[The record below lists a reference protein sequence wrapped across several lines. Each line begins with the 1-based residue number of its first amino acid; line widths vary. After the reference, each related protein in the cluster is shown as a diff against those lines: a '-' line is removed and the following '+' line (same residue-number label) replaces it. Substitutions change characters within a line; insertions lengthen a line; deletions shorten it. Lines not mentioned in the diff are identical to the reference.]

1 MIFLF
6 IGLLCA
12 ALAIYV
18 LRYALIEAGTGR
30 ATPALDGIT
39 GVPGFNRA
47 SSPKLFKVRQLT
59 VWLSFGLFAF
69 FGAAMLAVFFGVLK

>member
-1 MIFLF
+1 MIFLL
-6 IGLLCA
+6 IGLPCA

-18 LRYALIEAGTGR
+18 LRYALIERRTGR

-47 SSPKLFKVRQLT
+47 SSPKLFKARQLT
-59 VWLSFGLFAF
+59 VWLNFALFAF
-69 FGAAMLAVFFGVLK
+69 LER

>member
-1 MIFLF
+1 MIFLL
-6 IGLLCA
+6 IGLPCA

-18 LRYALIEAGTGR
+18 LRYALIERRTGR

-47 SSPKLFKVRQLT
+47 NSPKLLKVRQLT
-59 VWLSFGLFAF
+59 VWLNFALFAF
-69 FGAAMLAVFFGVLK
+69 MGAVMLALFFRIIK